1 MPERRIGCAAV
12 PAAWF
17 DDLSL
22 DALRG
27 RRSAKWRTYPPD
39 VLPAWVAEMDFPLA
53 PPVREALATAL
64 LLDDTGYPHPGG
76 LAEGFASFAAARWG
90 WTVDP
95 ARVRLVPDVMI
106 AVVETLRALT
116 RPGDGVV
123 INPPVYHPFFGAI
136 RELGREIVEAPL
148 AEGSGRWELDLDAL
162 ERAFSGGARAYILC
176 NPHNPTGRSLAR
188 AELEAVAELALR
200 HDVAVVSDEIH
211 APLTLA
217 GATHTPFASLG
228 EEAARRGLTIAG
240 ATKAWNLAGMK
251 AAVLVAGSA
260 AMEEELTALPES
272 LRFHAG
278 HFGVLGTVAAFESG
292 GPWLDELL
300 AYLDGNRRWLAEL
313 LAARLPEVRYFP
325 AEASYLAWLDCRAL
339 GLGDDPAE
347 AFLERGRVALSAGP
361 HFGTQGRG
369 FARLN
374 IGTSAALVEEAV
386 ERMAAAVG

>member
-1 MPERRIGCAAV
+1 V
-12 PAAWF
+12 PAARF

-22 DALRG
+22 HTLRR
-27 RRSAKWRTYPPD
+27 RRSAKWQTYPPD

-53 PPVREALATAL
+53 PPVRDALQAA
-64 LLDDTGYPHPGG
+64 LDDDDCGYPFPGG
-76 LAEGFASFAAARWG
+76 LAEAFAPFAAERWG

-106 AVVETLRALT
+106 AVVEILRVLT
-116 RPGDGVV
+116 APGDGVV
-123 INPPVYHPFFGAI
+123 INPPVYRPFFGAI
-136 RELGREIVEAPL
+136 AELGRELVEAPMI
-148 AEGSGRWELDLDAL
+148 EGAGRWELDLDAL
-162 ERAFSGGARAYILC
+162 EAAFAGGARVYLLC

-188 AELEAVAELALR
+188 AELDAVAELTLR

-228 EEAARRGLTIAG
+228 EDAARRGLTITG

-251 AAVLVAGSA
+251 CAVVVAGSA
-260 AMEEELTALPES
+260 AMEEELAALPES

-278 HFGVLGTVAAFESG
+278 HFGVLGTIAAFESG

-300 AYLDGNRRWLAEL
+300 AYLDGNRRRLTEL
-313 LAARLPEVRYFP
+313 LAERLPGIGYVP
-325 AEASYLAWLDCRAL
+325 AEAGYLAWLDCRAL
-339 GLGDDPAE
+339 DLGDDPSD
-347 AFLERGRVALSAGP
+347 AFLARGRVALSPGP

-369 FARLN
+369 FVRLN
-374 IGTSAALVEEAV
+374 LGTSAALVAEAV
-386 ERMAAAVG
+386 DRMAATIA

>member
-1 MPERRIGCAAV
+1 V
-12 PAAWF
+12 PAASF
-17 DDLSL
+17 DDVSL
-22 DALRG
+22 GALRR
-27 RRSAKWRTYPPD
+27 RRSAKWQTYPPD

-53 PPVREALATAL
+53 PPVRDALQAA
-64 LLDDTGYPHPGG
+64 LDDDDCGYPFPGG
-76 LAEGFASFAAARWG
+76 LAESFAPFAAERWG

-106 AVVETLRALT
+106 AVVETLRVLT
-116 RPGDGVV
+116 APGDGVV
-123 INPPVYHPFFGAI
+123 INPPVYRPFFGAI
-136 RELGREIVEAPL
+136 DELGRELVEAPM
-148 AEGSGRWELDLDAL
+148 AEGAGRWELDLDAL
-162 ERAFSGGARAYILC
+162 EAAFAGGARTYLLC

-228 EEAARRGLTIAG
+228 EDAARRGLTITG

-251 AAVLVAGSA
+251 CAVVVAGSA
-260 AMEEELTALPES
+260 AMEQELAALPES

-278 HFGVLGTVAAFESG
+278 HFGVLGTSAAFESG

-300 AYLDGNRRWLAEL
+300 AYLDGNRRLLAEL
-313 LAARLPEVRYFP
+313 LAERLPEVGYVP
-325 AEASYLAWLDCRAL
+325 AEAGYLAWLDCRAL

-347 AFLERGRVALSAGP
+347 AFLGRGRVALSPGP

-374 IGTSAALVEEAV
+374 LGTSAALVAEAV
-386 ERMAAAVG
+386 ERIAATVA